1 MTLRTTPLVLGL
13 VAVTFAATGCGQN
26 EPAGGN
32 GETSSPSQR
41 ATASASTLRE
51 VTLNVTGMS

>member
-26 EPAGGN
+26 N
-32 GETSSPSQR
+32 GTDHPDR
-41 ATASASTLRE
+41 
-51 VTLNVTGMS
+51 